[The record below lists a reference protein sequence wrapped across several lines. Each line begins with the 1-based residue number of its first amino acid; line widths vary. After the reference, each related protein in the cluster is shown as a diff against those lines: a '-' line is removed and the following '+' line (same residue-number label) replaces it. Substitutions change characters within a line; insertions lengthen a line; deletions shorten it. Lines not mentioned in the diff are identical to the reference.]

1 MATVFYLSS
10 MPFDFLVQRP
20 QELCLQLADQGFH
33 CCYIYRYPLRNIV
46 KSSYKKDLSVMK
58 RIPSNIDIESVV
70 MLPRRLSG
78 LGGDMLL
85 KQAEGKLVKKK
96 IASLVHKYDAPRIA
110 IVSDWGWAPYV
121 SRNWF
126 DLVIYDFID
135 DLEVFQF
142 ANDSQRRLA
151 YEYHDLLLKES
162 DCVLVTANPKLRS
175 EAEAQGARH
184 ILTVGNG
191 VNSRYFQQQAQ
202 SPAGQTMTREFKTRA
217 GRPIVGYLGAIYE
230 WFDLPLVLES
240 ARQCPDA
247 QFLLAGPISPTV
259 SAMISTRSVPDNIIF
274 TGQIAKDHVPAL
286 LAAFDLALIPFRPG
300 VIAEGTDPI
309 KLYEYFM
316 WGKPVVSTQMPAL
329 KSYEKLG
336 LLKMADSPAQFAEY
350 IKGYLSDPGDES
362 AVQMRQEI
370 AFSNDWSHKAQIIT
384 DYINQRLG

>member
-1 MATVFYLSS
+1 MATIFYLSS

-20 QELCLQLADQGFH
+20 QELCLQLADQDFQ

-46 KSSYKKDLSVMK
+46 KSSYKKDLSIMK
-58 RIPSNIDIESVV
+58 RTPPNIDIESVV

-78 LGGDMLL
+78 FGGDMLL

-96 IASLVHKYDAPRIA
+96 IASLVHKYDSPRIA

-121 SRNWF
+121 NRNWF

-142 ANDSQRRLA
+142 ANDSLRRLA
-151 YEYHDLLLKES
+151 DQYHNLLLTES
-162 DCVLVTANPKLRS
+162 DCVLVTANPKLRN
-175 EAEAQGARH
+175 EAEVKGARN

-191 VNSRYFQQQAQ
+191 VNCQYFQQQAQ
-202 SPAGQTMTREFKTRA
+202 STAGQEMTQEFKSRA
-217 GRPIVGYLGAIYE
+217 AGPIVGYLGAIYE
-230 WFDLPLVLES
+230 WFDLTLVLES
-240 ARQCPDA
+240 ARQCPNA

-259 SAMISTRSVPDNIIF
+259 SAMISSRSVPDNVLF
-274 TGQIAKDHVPAL
+274 SGQVAKDHVPSL
-286 LAAFDLALIPFRPG
+286 LAAFDIALIPFRPG

-329 KSYEKLG
+329 QPYEKLG
-336 LLKMADSPAQFAEY
+336 LLKMADTSVQFADHIKAY
-350 IKGYLSDPGDES
+350 INDPGDES
-362 AVQMRQEI
+362 VVRMRQEI
-370 AFSNDWSHKAQIIT
+370 AYSNDWSQKAQIII
-384 DYINQRLG
+384 DYIKQKLG